1 MRAALSKVTPMHSS
15 RSVIGQLWSHAG
27 LPGDA
32 LGWLR
37 LTGQDPVLPSSFAV
51 GAAAQSS
58 IAAAGLAA
66 ACLLRARG
74 GPAQQ
79 VAVDM
84 RHAAQEF
91 RSERL
96 LRVSGAPP
104 PEPWDRIA
112 GLYRTRD
119 GWARLHTNFPHHRD
133 GVLRLLG
140 CAWERQDVAR
150 RLAEWDSLALE
161 DAAAEA
167 GLCVAAFRTLAEWDA
182 HPQARAVAALPVVE
196 ITRIGDAAPLRLPA
210 GLRPLA
216 GVRVLDLTRVIAGPV
231 CGRTLAAHG
240 AEVLAV
246 TGPHLPSIPALVM
259 DNNRGK
265 RTAQLDLRQETG
277 RDRLAGLLGTA
288 DVFVQGYRPGGLA
301 ELGFGPESAARAS
314 KAGLVYVSLSAYGRT
329 GPWAGRRGFDSL
341 VQTASG
347 LNAAEAEAAGSDQ
360 PRVLPAQVLDHAS
373 GHLMAFG
380 AMAALHRRMVQGGSW
395 HVQVSLART
404 ARWLRGLGRMPG
416 GLAIPDPGDAP
427 DLTETAPSG
436 FGEMRAVRH
445 SAGLSATPAG
455 YARPSMPLGSDAA
468 AWSNGPAGDD
478 SSAIAPN

>member
-1 MRAALSKVTPMHSS
+1 MQSV
-15 RSVIGQLWSHAG
+15 RSAIGQLWSGAG
-27 LPGDA
+27 LPDDA
-32 LGWLR
+32 PGWLH

-51 GAAAQSS
+51 GAAAQAS

-66 ACLLRARG
+66 ATLHRQRG

-96 LRVSGAPP
+96 LRVNGAPP

-112 GLYRTRD
+112 GLYPTSD

-140 CAWERQDVAR
+140 CAWEREDVAR
-150 RLAEWDSLALE
+150 HLTQWDSLALE
-161 DAAAEA
+161 DAAAAA
-167 GLCVAAFRTLAEWDA
+167 GLCVTAFRTLDQWDA
-182 HPQARAVAALPVVE
+182 HPQAWALAELPVVE
-196 ITRIGDAAPLRLPA
+196 ITRLGEAPPLTCPAAV
-210 GLRPLA
+210 RPLA

-240 AEVLAV
+240 ADVLAV
-246 TGPHLPSIPALVM
+246 TGPHLPSIPVLVM

-265 RTAQLDLRQETG
+265 RTAQLDLRDHTG
-277 RDRLAGLLGTA
+277 RDALAGLLRTA
-288 DVFVQGYRPGGLA
+288 DVFLQGYRPGGLA
-301 ELGFGPESAARAS
+301 ALGFGPEAAAAQSR
-314 KAGLVYVSLSAYGRT
+314 AGLVYASLSAYGRA

-347 LNAAEAEAAGSDQ
+347 LNAAEAEAAGADQ
-360 PRVLPAQVLDHAS
+360 PRALPAQVLDHAS
-373 GHLMAFG
+373 GHLLAFG
-380 AMAALHRRMVQGGSW
+380 VVAALHRRMTLGGSW

-404 ARWLRGLGRMPG
+404 ALWLRQLGQVPG
-416 GLAIPDPGDAP
+416 GLAIADPGDAP
-427 DLTETAPSG
+427 DLTGTGPSG
-436 FGEMRAVRH
+436 FGELRSVRH
-445 SAGLSATPAG
+445 AALLSVTPAG
-455 YARPSMPLGSDAA
+455 YARPSMPLGSEPGRVGLC
-468 AWSNGPAGDD
+468 GPWG
-478 SSAIAPN
+478 

>member
-1 MRAALSKVTPMHSS
+1 MRAALSKVMPMHPA
-15 RSVIGQLWSHAG
+15 RSAIGQLWSAAG
-27 LPGDA
+27 LPADT
-32 LGWLR
+32 LSWLQ

-51 GAAAQSS
+51 GAAAQAA

-66 ACLLRARG
+66 ACLHQARG

-96 LRVSGAPP
+96 LRVDGAPP
-104 PEPWDRIA
+104 SEPWDRIA

-119 GWARLHTNFPHHRD
+119 SWARLHTNFPHHRD

-140 CAWERQDVAR
+140 CAWEREDVAR
-150 RLAEWDSLALE
+150 SLAEWDAVALE
-161 DAAAEA
+161 DAAAAA
-167 GLCVAAFRTLAEWDA
+167 GLCVTAFRTLDQWNA
-182 HPQARAVAALPVVE
+182 HPQAQAVAELPVVE
-196 ITRIGDAAPLRLPA
+196 ITRIGDAPPMRRPA
-210 GLRPLA
+210 GLRPLS
-216 GVRVLDLTRVIAGPV
+216 GMRVLDLTRVIAGPV

-240 AEVLAV
+240 ADVLAV

-265 RTAQLDLRQETG
+265 RTAQLDLRQASG
-277 RDRLAGLLGTA
+277 RDRLAALLRTA
-288 DVFVQGYRPGGLA
+288 DVFVQGYRPGGLSG
-301 ELGFGPESAARAS
+301 LGFGPEAAARAS
-314 KAGLVYVSLSAYGRT
+314 PAGLVYMSLSAYGRK

-347 LNAAEAEAAGSDQ
+347 LNAAEAEAAGADQ

-380 AMAALHRRMVQGGSW
+380 AMAALHCRMAQGGSW

-404 ARWLRGLGRMPG
+404 ALWLRGLGRVPG
-416 GLAIPDPGDAP
+416 GLAIADPGDAP
-427 DLTETAPSG
+427 ELTEAAPSG

-445 SAGLSATPAG
+445 AAGLSLTPAG
-455 YARPSMPLGSDAA
+455 YARPSMPLGSDTA
-468 AWSNGPAGDD
+468 AWDDGKSGDD
-478 SSAIAPN
+478 SFTIDPN